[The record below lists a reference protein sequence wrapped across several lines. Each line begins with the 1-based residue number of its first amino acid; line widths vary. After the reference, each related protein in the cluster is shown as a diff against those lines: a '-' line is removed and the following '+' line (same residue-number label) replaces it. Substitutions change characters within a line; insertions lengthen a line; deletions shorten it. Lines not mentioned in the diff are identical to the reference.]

1 VLPRVGALKKRICV
15 SKSWFLKR
23 IGVLHNHI
31 LFFIN
36 FVILV
41 KYNYII
47 DTIPLL
53 IYCDD

>member
-1 VLPRVGALKKRICV
+1 VSLRVGD
-15 SKSWFLKR
+15 LKR
-23 IGVLHNHI
+23 IGVLHNHK

-47 DTIPLL
+47 DS
-53 IYCDD
+53 